1 MRLAASV
8 SFVALVVVACSR
20 RASPGDGASSSTSR
34 SSSEGRPQI
43 VRVAAGVQADAAIRT
58 ERAARDVLGATIDLP
73 GEVVSQSDRTARLS
87 SPVAGRLEEIRFGE
101 GAAVKKGDALAVL
114 RVPDLGRVRGA
125 LTASLA
131 KAAAARA
138 DATRTKG
145 LFEKQLATEQSYL
158 NAEAQA
164 AAQEAE
170 SKALREQ
177 LAAMGVAEEGGSGH
191 QLVLRAPVSGVIVS
205 REALVGQPVRSDQTI
220 ATIADLSHVWFVAR
234 AFERDI
240 AKVERGAAVEVR
252 LTALPGRS
260 FSGAVDLVGRALD
273 PITRSA
279 SIRIPIENADAAIR
293 VAMTGSARVRAADA
307 GAGVVVV
314 SVPRTAVTDLV
325 GRRVVF
331 VRKGPEE
338 FEARDVDVGTSAGDR
353 IAISR
358 GVAEGEETVV
368 DGVFTLKSIFLKSTI
383 AEE

>member
-1 MRLAASV
+1 MRTASV
-8 SFVALVVVACSR
+8 SFVAIIAIACSR

-43 VRVAAGVQADAAIRT
+43 VHVASGVQADAAIRT
-58 ERAARDVLGATIDLP
+58 ERAAKDVLGATIDLP

-87 SPVAGRLEEIRFGE
+87 SPVAGRLEAIRFGE
-101 GAAVKKGDALAVL
+101 GATVKKGDALAVL

-125 LTASLA
+125 LTASVA

-138 DATRTKG
+138 DADRTKG
-145 LFEKQLATEQSYL
+145 LFEKQLATEQSYM

-191 QLVLRAPVSGVIVS
+191 QLVLRAPVSGVVVS
-205 REALVGQPVRSDQTI
+205 RDAVVGQPVPSDQTI
-220 ATIADLSHVWFVAR
+220 ATIADLSQVWFVAR
-234 AFERDI
+234 AFERDV
-240 AKVERGAAVEVR
+240 AKVERGAAGEVR

-260 FSGAVDLVGRALD
+260 FSGSVELVGRALD
-273 PITRSA
+273 PVSRSA
-279 SIRIPIENADAAIR
+279 SIRIPIENGDAAIR

-307 GAGVVVV
+307 GTGAEVV
-314 SVPRTAVTDLV
+314 SVPRAAVTDLV

-338 FEARDVDVGTSAGDR
+338 FEARDVDTGSSAGER
-353 IAISR
+353 IAVLR
-358 GVAEGEETVV
+358 GIADGEEVVV
-368 DGVFTLKSIFLKSTI
+368 DGIFTLKSIALKSTF